1 MLGVTLTALWQSQLQ
16 AQSVILRHFV
26 NGYAWNDWILNYLS
40 QATSGGLNSIA
51 GFHPVQELDGERKA
65 QQWTRERDLEC
76 GFGYGYSVGTN
87 YSNNTVATER

>member
-1 MLGVTLTALWQSQLQ
+1 MYVSETIKYNVRVLLRSILQ
-16 AQSVILRHFV
+16 QV
-26 NGYAWNDWILNYLS
+26 LNYLS

-87 YSNNTVATER
+87 YSNDTAATGR

>member
-1 MLGVTLTALWQSQLQ
+1 M
-16 AQSVILRHFV
+16 RHFV

-87 YSNNTVATER
+87 YSNDSAATGR